1 MKFVLIAVVSL
12 DGRITRPGQAGAGFA
27 SPEDQAW
34 FKRALGEFDCSVMGR
49 RTYATIRDD
58 VLAAPEDAR
67 LRMVLT
73 RDPRSHEADTRAGRL
88 EFTQAHPVDL
98 AKHLE
103 RRGRKRCALLGGGEV
118 YRQFLDAGL
127 VDALWLTLEPVL
139 FGAGVRLV
147 DGAIAEKKFEL
158 AETRALS
165 RDTLLLNYSRPKAP
179 PVPLPPSAP

>member
-1 MKFVLIAVVSL
+1 
-12 DGRITRPGQAGAGFA
+12 
-27 SPEDQAW
+27 
-34 FKRALGEFDCSVMGR
+34 
-49 RTYATIRDD
+49 
-58 VLAAPEDAR
+58 
-67 LRMVLT
+67 
-73 RDPRSHEADTRAGRL
+73 
-88 EFTQAHPVDL
+88 
-98 AKHLE
+98 
-103 RRGRKRCALLGGGEV
+103 
-118 YRQFLDAGL
+118 L